1 MGEGLDVKTK
11 LTFWDMIAVAGVLC
25 LALLLA
31 FFPRAFFSASTSV
44 KIIGETYE
52 EVFSLG
58 KAQDVTIE
66 SYGHSLV
73 VHIDENGVYV
83 KATDCEDK
91 ICKNSGV
98 IEKSG
103 QIIVCAP
110 AGVRIEMISGDEEA
124 DYVIG

>member
-1 MGEGLDVKTK
+1 MKTK
-11 LTFWDMIAVAGVLC
+11 LTFGDVVVVVGVLF
-25 LALLLA
+25 LALLLM
-31 FFPRAFFSASTSV
+31 FLPRAFFSDSSSV

-58 KAQDVTIE
+58 KAQDITVN
-66 SYGHSLV
+66 SRGHCLV

-83 KATDCEDK
+83 KDTDCEDK

-98 IEKSG
+98 IDKRG

-110 AGVRIEMISGDEEA
+110 AGIRIEMISEDGEA